1 LIFTFRFY
9 RIYPREKGS
18 QSGYKR
24 KDSKT
29 KDSSTTKGQSIGSTI
44 IRQGFGNGIYDFSV
58 SNRVWIHRKG
68 NAVVIAHSQEEN
80 DNIVVVEHLI
90 TPKQLERIIEIA
102 QEVLGEM
109 GKQALGIKTGSK

>member
-1 LIFTFRFY
+1 MATKEKTVRRKTVPLPKDKVLVAPLSDKALEMEYMISA
-9 RIYPREKGS
+9 YP
-18 QSGYKR
+18 
-24 KDSKT
+24 
-29 KDSSTTKGQSIGSTI
+29 I
-44 IRQGFGNGIYDFSV
+44 GFGYTE
-58 SNRVWIHRKG
+58 KG
-68 NAVVIAHSQEEN
+68 NAVVIAHSQDEN